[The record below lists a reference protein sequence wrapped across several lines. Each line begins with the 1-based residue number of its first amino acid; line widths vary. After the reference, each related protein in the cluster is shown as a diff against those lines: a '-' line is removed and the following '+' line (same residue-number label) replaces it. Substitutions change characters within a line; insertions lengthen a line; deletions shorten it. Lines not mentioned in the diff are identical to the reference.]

1 MDIQSFLQSGLL
13 ESYALAQCTPE
24 ERKQVE
30 EMLQQY
36 PEAKAELEKIELAL
50 EQYAQT
56 QAVTPPA
63 GVKDRIMQEID
74 GASPQMT
81 ARVNYSTFRLFQAA
95 AVLFL
100 AAATYFWMQ
109 QRTAEQQLEA
119 SRQQSL
125 ALQQQIQDC
134 SNNLAT
140 QRAILELLRDPK
152 IRPIKMSN
160 QINPAAIPSYAF
172 NGDPAGPCKIS
183 VDVAS
188 LPVQPAGKYLQ
199 FWAIVDKTPVSMG
212 MIKIDTLNGIQTF
225 DCNPNAEGFAVSIE
239 DNPNGNAAPTTVLM
253 FGLQG

>member
-13 ESYALAQCTPE
+13 ESYALSHCTPE

-36 PEAKAELEKIELAL
+36 PEARAELEAIELAL

-56 QAVTPPA
+56 QAVTPPV

-81 ARVNYSTFRLFQAA
+81 AQVNSSMLRLFQVA

-109 QRTAEQQLEA
+109 QRTTAQQLEA
-119 SRQQSL
+119 AQQQSL

-134 SNNLAT
+134 SSSLAT
-140 QRAILELLRDPK
+140 QRAIVELLRDPK
-152 IRPIKMSN
+152 IRPVKMSN
-160 QINPAAIPSYAF
+160 QLNPAAIPSYVF
-172 NGDPAGPCKIS
+172 NNDSTGPCKIS

-188 LPVQPAGKYLQ
+188 LPVQPNGKYLQ

-212 MIKIDTLNGIQTF
+212 MIRIDSVNGIQTF
-225 DCNPNAEGFAVSIE
+225 DCNPNADGFAVSIE
-239 DNPNGNAAPTTVLM
+239 NNPEGNATPSTVLM
-253 FGLQG
+253 YGLQG